1 MAASDK
7 TEPQPPRAG
16 PTDAEAPPPIIET
29 AADLLTRYDVLF
41 SDIWGV
47 IHDGHTAHRGAV
59 DALLRFR
66 AAGGSVILVSNA
78 PVPEHRV
85 AAMLDYRHVPRA
97 AWDAIVCSGAI
108 ALRHIAEQGYR
119 RAYNVGPRDRD
130 RSFFEMS
137 PAADAPLDEA
147 EALVCTG
154 LVDDVNE
161 TPEDYRPLLEA
172 AHARALPF
180 VCANPDLVVDVG
192 TKLYYCAGAIADI
205 YAALGGS
212 VFWAG
217 KPHPVAY
224 ATARAEA
231 DRIRGGAVPADRI
244 LVVGDALRTDLAA
257 AANAGLD
264 ALFIAGGI
272 HRGEVVDDERIVPA
286 KLARLFGPGAP
297 PALAAMPVLR
307 W

>member
-1 MAASDK
+1 MVASDN
-7 TEPQPPRAG
+7 TEP
-16 PTDAEAPPPIIET
+16 APSAATAAPPIIDE
-29 AADLLTRYDVLF
+29 AAPLLRRYDVLF

-66 AAGGSVILVSNA
+66 AGGGTVILVSNA

-85 AAMLDYRHVPRA
+85 ASMLDYRHVPRA

-108 ALRHIAEQGYR
+108 ALRHIAERGYR

-130 RSFFEMS
+130 GAFFEMS
-137 PAADAPLDEA
+137 PATDAPLDEA
-147 EALVCTG
+147 EAFVCTG

-172 AHARALPF
+172 AYARRLPF
-180 VCANPDLVVDVG
+180 VCANPDFVVDVG

-217 KPHPVAY
+217 KPHPIAY
-224 ATARAEA
+224 ATAHTEAE
-231 DRIRGGAVPADRI
+231 RIRGGAIPQNRI
-244 LVVGDALRTDLAA
+244 LVVGDSLRTDLTA

-272 HRGEVVDDERIVPA
+272 HRGEIVEDGEIVPE
-286 KLARLFGPGAP
+286 KLQRLFAPGSP
-297 PALAAMPVLR
+297 PALAAMSVLR